1 MRITVK
7 KTKICVCCVILAF
20 KILIYVHQTAV
31 FRVSQALNYTV
42 LFIFYQKRLLK
53 NTF

>member
-7 KTKICVCCVILAF
+7 KTKICACCVILAF

-31 FRVSQALNYTV
+31 FRVTQALNYTV
-42 LFIFYQKRLLK
+42 LFISFTKRGC
-53 NTF
+53 